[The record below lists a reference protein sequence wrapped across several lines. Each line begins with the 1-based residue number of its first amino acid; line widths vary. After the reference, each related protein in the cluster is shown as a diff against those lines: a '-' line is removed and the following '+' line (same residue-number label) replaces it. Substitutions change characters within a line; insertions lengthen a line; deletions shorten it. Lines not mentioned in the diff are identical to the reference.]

1 VADDIK
7 IQVSAPGATQ
17 TEQDLRKVAGAEQAV
32 GRAAKG
38 ATPAVSDTARAKAGA
53 AQSTRELDDK
63 NRTLAERLR
72 ALGPEFA
79 LLGDAVDSVTLKEGK
94 SAAVVGVLGVAML
107 GLTMAIQKYVQWS
120 AERKQQAQALHAEL
134 AQQAEDY
141 LNIAQAVEKAQ
152 AAEDRRGRPA
162 AGGAPAAVV
171 QRLAKVRPGAALGK
185 DRFAA
190 TAAALALT
198 EGMTDEQVGYL
209 KAFSATE
216 GRDVQEGSALL
227 AQFEAFM
234 QSPGAAARL
243 DEQIAKQRQRLPL
256 ATLARQTE
264 DVLAARGTTPQSQSD
279 AALKQL
285 AQLVTSVTTPGFLG
299 IPEEI
304 TNESE
309 RVEALRKLFLAGPQ
323 LEYQGADPEVNYML
337 GAYQKIRRQYPEH
350 SQVILQGTNY
360 INMDKTDPAGVP
372 IPTGME

>member
-1 VADDIK
+1 
-7 IQVSAPGATQ
+7 
-17 TEQDLRKVAGAEQAV
+17 
-32 GRAAKG
+32 
-38 ATPAVSDTARAKAGA
+38 
-53 AQSTRELDDK
+53 
-63 NRTLAERLR
+63 
-72 ALGPEFA
+72 
-79 LLGDAVDSVTLKEGK
+79 
-94 SAAVVGVLGVAML
+94 ML
-107 GLTMAIQKYVQWS
+107 GLTRAIQKCVQWS